1 MIVAVTSMGSW
12 VRTVRFALSRR
23 RVGVPIRV
31 YDAATRRWRGA
42 EGETT
47 DTTRDVLTV
56 ATFNVWF
63 DEYHARQRY
72 AAVANELE
80 RDAPDVMVFQEVT
93 APALDVLLA
102 RPWIRAEYRSAAVTG
117 RRVGNYGMLIL
128 SRLPLE
134 GAVYSRL
141 PTAAA
146 RGLLTAGVEV
156 NGTCLTVGCVHL
168 DSGKASARLRER
180 QLAAIFEATAPER
193 DVVLLGDFNMRDHED
208 GGIDPRY
215 RDVWPSLRPDD
226 PGYTEDT
233 SINLMRLDSTQKER
247 HVRFDR
253 VLLKGDG
260 WVAKDI
266 ELLGTAPISPT
277 LPRVFP
283 SDHFGVR
290 CRLVRVGAAGH

>member
-1 MIVAVTSMGSW
+1 M
-12 VRTVRFALSRR
+12 RTVRFALRRR
-23 RVGVPIRV
+23 RVSVPIRA
-31 YDAATRRWRGA
+31 YDATTGRWRDVDV
-42 EGETT
+42 ETT

-72 AAVANELE
+72 AAIADELE
-80 RDAPDVMVFQEVT
+80 RDPPDVMVFQEVT
-93 APALDVLLA
+93 TPALDVLLA

-117 RRVGNYGMLIL
+117 RRVANYGMLIL
-128 SRLPLE
+128 SRLPLD
-134 GAVYSRL
+134 GAVYVRL

-146 RGLLTAGVEV
+146 RGLLAAGVPV
-156 NGTCLTVGCVHL
+156 NGTRLTVGCVHL

-180 QLAAIFEATAPER
+180 QLAAIFEATAGER
-193 DVVLLGDFNMRDHED
+193 DVVLLGDFNMRDRED

-215 RDVWPSLRPDD
+215 RDVWPLLRPDD
-226 PGYTEDT
+226 PGYTENT

-260 WVAKDI
+260 WVATDI

-290 CRLVRVGAAGH
+290 CRLARAGAGGH

>member
-1 MIVAVTSMGSW
+1 MIVAVTSIGGW
-12 VRTVRFALSRR
+12 VRDLRFALSRR
-23 RVGVPIRV
+23 RVSVPVRA
-31 YDAATRRWRGA
+31 YDAATGRWRGA
-42 EGETT
+42 EAEAT

-63 DEYHARQRY
+63 DEYHARRRY
-72 AAVANELE
+72 AAIADELE
-80 RDAPDVMVFQEVT
+80 RDTPDVMVFQEVT

-117 RRVGNYGMLIL
+117 GRVGNYGMLIL

-134 GAVYSRL
+134 DVVYSRL

-156 NGTCLTVGCVHL
+156 NGTPLTVGCVHL
-168 DSGKASARLRER
+168 DSGKASARLRQR
-180 QLAAIFEATAPER
+180 QLAAIFEATAGER

-208 GGIDPRY
+208 GIDPRY

-253 VLLKGDG
+253 VLVKSDR
-260 WVAKDI
+260 WVPTDI

-283 SDHFGVR
+283 SDHFGIR
-290 CRLVRVGAAGH
+290 CRLVRAGTAGH

>member
-1 MIVAVTSMGSW
+1 MGGW
-12 VRTVRFALSRR
+12 LRTVRFAVSRR
-23 RVGVPIRV
+23 RVGVPIRA
-31 YDAATRRWRGA
+31 YDATTGQWRDVDV
-42 EGETT
+42 EKT
-47 DTTRDVLTV
+47 DTTRDEFTV

-63 DEYHARQRY
+63 DEYHARRRY
-72 AAVANELE
+72 AAIADELK

-93 APALDVLLA
+93 TPALDVLLA
-102 RPWIRAEYRSAAVTG
+102 RPWIRAEYRSATVTG

-134 GAVYSRL
+134 DAVYSRL

-146 RGLLTAGVEV
+146 RGLLTAGVAV
-156 NGTCLTVGCVHL
+156 NGARLTVGCVHL

-180 QLAAIFEATAPER
+180 QLAAIFEATADDR

-208 GGIDPRY
+208 GGIEPRY

-290 CRLVRVGAAGH
+290 CRLVRAGTAGH

>member
-1 MIVAVTSMGSW
+1 MIVAVTSIGGW
-12 VRTVRFALSRR
+12 VRDLRFALSRR
-23 RVGVPIRV
+23 RVSVPVRA
-31 YDAATRRWRGA
+31 YDAATGRWRGA
-42 EGETT
+42 EAEAT

-63 DEYHARQRY
+63 DEYHARRRY
-72 AAVANELE
+72 AAIADELE
-80 RDAPDVMVFQEVT
+80 RDTPDVMVFQEVT

-117 RRVGNYGMLIL
+117 GRVGNYGMLIL

-134 GAVYSRL
+134 DAVYSRL

-146 RGLLTAGVEV
+146 RGLLTAGVDV
-156 NGTCLTVGCVHL
+156 DGTRLTVGCVHL
-168 DSGKASARLRER
+168 DSGKASARLRQR
-180 QLAAIFEATAPER
+180 QLAAIFEATAGER

-208 GGIDPRY
+208 GIDPRY

-253 VLLKGDG
+253 VLVKSDR
-260 WVAKDI
+260 WVPTDI

-290 CRLVRVGAAGH
+290 CRLVRAGTAGH